1 MQLCT
6 PPLATSAV
14 APFSTATPDTL
25 VDLLDYR
32 SRSQPDCLAF
42 TFLEDGETVEANL
55 TFAQLD
61 RQARAIGA
69 TLQHMHA
76 AQERVLLLYP
86 SGLEYIAAFFGCL
99 YAGAIAVPMYPPHL
113 KRSAKRLEAIVND
126 AQAMVAL
133 TTSAL
138 MPKTDHW
145 IANMPQLGTLPWLA
159 TDAIEESAGL
169 AWQAPG
175 ITSDSLA
182 FVQYSSGSTASP
194 KGVMVSHGNL
204 LHNQRVLQEA
214 KDHDEQTI
222 IVSWLP
228 LYHDLGLI
236 GNVLQALYLGVRCIL
251 MTPASV
257 LQRPVRWLQAISHYQ
272 GTSSGGPNFAYDLCV
287 RKVTDEQRA
296 ALDLSSWNVALNG
309 AEPIRPE
316 TLDRFVEVFG
326 PCGFR
331 REAVFPAYGL
341 AEATLIVSGGQK
353 GMPPVLQT
361 INKTALMQDRV
372 VITCPDAADAQTL
385 VGAGRALLDQ
395 QVIIVDPQT
404 CTPCAPDQVGE
415 IWVASPSVA
424 QGYWRRP
431 ASTVAT
437 FQAFLADSGAG
448 PFLRTGDLGFLYQG
462 ELFITGRMK
471 DVIIARGHN
480 YYPQDI
486 ELTVE
491 QSHAALRPNCG
502 AAFSVEIEGEE
513 CIVVV
518 QEVER
523 RYQQT
528 PKLDIHDI
536 IGAIRRTVSEE
547 HRLQVHAIM
556 LIRVGSMAKTSS
568 GKIQRRACK
577 AAFLAGELDVVAEW
591 RAATASQG
599 RRQLRDITTARMKSQ
614 RLRWKPMAQ
623 RVFSTAGDGY
633 PSIGQAAA

>member
-1 MQLCT
+1 MQLCPHT
-6 PPLATSAV
+6 LATAAV
-14 APFSTATPDTL
+14 PTVSTATSDTL
-25 VDLLDYR
+25 VDWLDYR
-32 SRSQPDCLAF
+32 SRHQPDDIAF

-61 RQARAIGA
+61 RKARAIGA
-69 TLQHMHA
+69 TLQRLRA

-113 KRSAKRLEAIVND
+113 KRSADRLEAIVHD
-126 AQAMVAL
+126 AQATVAL

-138 MPKTDHW
+138 LPKTDHW
-145 IANMPQLGTLPWLA
+145 SATLPQLGALQWLA
-159 TDAIEESAGL
+159 TDTIEESAGW
-169 AWQAPG
+169 AWQAPR
-175 ITSDSLA
+175 ITRDSLA
-182 FVQYSSGSTASP
+182 FLQYSSGSTASP

-214 KDHDEQTI
+214 KGHDEQTI

-236 GNVLQALYLGVRCIL
+236 GNVIQAVYLGVRCIL
-251 MTPASV
+251 LTPASV

-287 RKVTDEQRA
+287 RKVTDEQRT

-316 TLDRFVEVFG
+316 TLERFVEAFG

-361 INKTALMQDRV
+361 VKKSALMQDRV

-404 CTPCAPDQVGE
+404 CTPCPPDQVGE

-431 ASTVAT
+431 ASTAAT
-437 FQAFLADSGAG
+437 FQAFLTDSGTG

-471 DVIIARGHN
+471 DVIIVRGHN
-480 YYPQDI
+480 HYPQDI

-502 AAFSVEIEGEE
+502 AAFGVEVEGEE
-513 CIVVV
+513 WVVVV

-523 RYQQT
+523 HYQPTSKRDVQ
-528 PKLDIHDI
+528 DIL
-536 IGAIRRTVSEE
+536 GAIRRVVSEE
-547 HRLQVHAIM
+547 HRLQVHAIV

-568 GKIQRRACK
+568 GKIQRHACK

-591 RAATASQG
+591 RAAVASQG
-599 RRQLRDITTARMKSQ
+599 RRQPRDMRTARMTSQ
-614 RLRWKPMAQ
+614 RWRRKRVAQ
-623 RVFSTAGDGY
+623 RVCRTTGDGCL
-633 PSIGQAAA
+633 SIGQAAA

>member
-6 PPLATSAV
+6 HPLAPSA
-14 APFSTATPDTL
+14 AATLSTATSDTL

-32 SRSQPDCLAF
+32 SRHQPDDLAF

-76 AQERVLLLYP
+76 ARERVLLLYP
-86 SGLEYIAAFFGCL
+86 SGLEYVAAFFGCL

-113 KRSAKRLEAIVND
+113 KRSAERLEAIVND
-126 AQAMVAL
+126 AQATVAL

-138 MPKTDHW
+138 LPKSAHW
-145 IANMPQLGTLPWLA
+145 IANMPQLGALQWLA
-159 TDAIEESAGL
+159 TDAIEESAGWV
-169 AWQAPG
+169 WQAPD

-182 FVQYSSGSTASP
+182 FLQYSSGSTASP

-214 KDHDEQTI
+214 KGHDEQTI

-236 GNVLQALYLGVRCIL
+236 GNVIQSVYLGVRCIL

-272 GTSSGGPNFAYDLCV
+272 ATSSGGPNFAYDLCA

-309 AEPIRPE
+309 AEPIRSE
-316 TLDRFVEVFG
+316 TLDRFVEAFG

-361 INKTALMQDRV
+361 VKKTALLQDRV
-372 VITCPDAADAQTL
+372 VISPAPMQRMPKRWWALD
-385 VGAGRALLDQ
+385 GR
-395 QVIIVDPQT
+395 
-404 CTPCAPDQVGE
+404 C
-415 IWVASPSVA
+415 
-424 QGYWRRP
+424 
-431 ASTVAT
+431 
-437 FQAFLADSGAG
+437 
-448 PFLRTGDLGFLYQG
+448 
-462 ELFITGRMK
+462 
-471 DVIIARGHN
+471 
-480 YYPQDI
+480 
-486 ELTVE
+486 
-491 QSHAALRPNCG
+491 
-502 AAFSVEIEGEE
+502 
-513 CIVVV
+513 
-518 QEVER
+518 
-523 RYQQT
+523 
-528 PKLDIHDI
+528 
-536 IGAIRRTVSEE
+536 
-547 HRLQVHAIM
+547 
-556 LIRVGSMAKTSS
+556 
-568 GKIQRRACK
+568 
-577 AAFLAGELDVVAEW
+577 
-591 RAATASQG
+591 
-599 RRQLRDITTARMKSQ
+599 
-614 RLRWKPMAQ
+614 
-623 RVFSTAGDGY
+623 
-633 PSIGQAAA
+633 

>member
-6 PPLATSAV
+6 HPLATTA
-14 APFSTATPDTL
+14 AATFSTATSDTL
-25 VDLLDYR
+25 VDLLHYR
-32 SRSQPDCLAF
+32 SRHQPDCLAF

-69 TLQHMHA
+69 TLQHMQA
-76 AQERVLLLYP
+76 APERVLLLYP

-99 YAGAIAVPMYPPHL
+99 YAGAIAVPMYPPHM

-126 AQAMVAL
+126 AQATIAL

-145 IANMPQLGTLPWLA
+145 IANMPQLGALQWLA

-182 FVQYSSGSTASP
+182 FLQYSSGSTASP

-214 KDHDEQTI
+214 KGHDAQTI

-236 GNVLQALYLGVRCIL
+236 GNVIQALYLGVRCIL

-272 GTSSGGPNFAYDLCV
+272 GTSSGGPNFAYDLCT

-316 TLDRFVEVFG
+316 TLDRFVEAFG

-361 INKTALMQDRV
+361 VKKTALMQDRV
-372 VITCPDAADAQTL
+372 VITRPDAADAQTL

-431 ASTVAT
+431 ASTTAT

-471 DVIIARGHN
+471 DVIIVRGHN
-480 YYPQDI
+480 HYPQDI

-513 CIVVV
+513 CVVVV

-523 RYQQT
+523 SYQQT
-528 PKLDIHDI
+528 PKLDVHDI
-536 IGAIRRTVSEE
+536 LGAIRRTVSEE
-547 HRLQVHAIM
+547 HRLQVHAIT
-556 LIRVGSMAKTSS
+556 LIRVGSIAKTSS

-591 RAATASQG
+591 RAAVVSQG
-599 RRQLRDITTARMKSQ
+599 RRQPRDMTTARVTSQ
-614 RLRWKPMAQ
+614 RLRRKLVAQ
-623 RVFSTAGDGY
+623 RVLSTAGNRY
-633 PSIGQAAA
+633 PSIGQVAA